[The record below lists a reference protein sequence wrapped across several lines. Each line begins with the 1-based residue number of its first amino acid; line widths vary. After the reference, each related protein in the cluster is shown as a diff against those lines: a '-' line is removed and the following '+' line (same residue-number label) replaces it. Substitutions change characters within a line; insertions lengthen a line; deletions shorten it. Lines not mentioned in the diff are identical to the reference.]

1 MSRVIQG
8 ILTSAQISPA
18 DGTVTKHK
26 KPKISVS
33 TSTYMHPNPGCGCYE
48 DGFKVQQEV
57 NEKGACF
64 LSALFPEN
72 ISRALREKDVDCVY
86 YIGNICLLKKKK
98 TNQKFPKL
106 LFPREIQSAKG
117 FDGMNAAELKEQIKI
132 WKKLDFSCMHC
143 ALVQIPSMYT
153 HRELT
158 VHEIQSEERTS
169 TIYEE
174 KH

>member
-8 ILTSAQISPA
+8 ISTSAQISPA

-33 TSTYMHPNPGCGCYE
+33 TSTYMHPNTDCGCYE

-72 ISRALREKDVDCVY
+72 ISRALREKDVDCVC

-98 TNQKFPKL
+98 KPTKNFPNSSFLGKFRMQKDL
-106 LFPREIQSAKG
+106 MA
-117 FDGMNAAELKEQIKI
+117 
-132 WKKLDFSCMHC
+132 
-143 ALVQIPSMYT
+143 
-153 HRELT
+153 
-158 VHEIQSEERTS
+158 
-169 TIYEE
+169 
-174 KH
+174 